1 MVILRIEHPVPDYAT
16 WKQAFDSD
24 PVGRQRSGVRRFQI
38 LRSLDD
44 PKFVMIDLEFDTQ
57 GEAEALLAAMREVWG
72 RVQGTVMSNPQA
84 HIVEVVETKEY

>member
-44 PKFVMIDLEFDTQ
+44 PNFVMIDLEFGTQ

-72 RVQGTVMSNPQA
+72 RVQGTVMLNPQA
-84 HIVEVVETKEY
+84 HIVEVVETKEF

>member
-1 MVILRIEHPVPDYAT
+1 MVTLRIEHPVPDFAT

-44 PKFVMIDLEFDTQ
+44 PNFVMIDLEFGTK

-72 RVQGTVMSNPQA
+72 RVQGTVMWNPQA
-84 HIVEVVETKEY
+84 RIVEVVETKDF